1 MELSG
6 DPELAA
12 RLAPALD
19 TSSDEERTRAHV
31 HGFHTYPARL
41 HPDTARRIVEALSAP
56 EQAVLD
62 PFCGSGT
69 TLVEARL
76 AGRRALGTD
85 VNPLSTRLCALK
97 CRGIT
102 AADSARFLAA
112 AVQVTEFAETRRQA
126 KAAPLIR
133 YDVDRELFD
142 VHVLLELDSLRGGI
156 AKLEDSAARNL
167 LQLVLSSMLVKVSLR
182 SADSFGAERSRR
194 LASGFAIRFFG
205 DRTRELIRQMEE
217 FTAALPTQEARPKL
231 APYVV
236 WQADA
241 RSLQPVDA
249 QSVDLVV
256 CSPPYPG
263 VYDYFDHHELRLRW
277 LGLEMESFER
287 DEIGAKRRL
296 ARNTSNARRTWISD
310 LTHVCRSIER
320 VMKPG
325 SYACFVT
332 ADCAVRDQLLL
343 AVECLHEAARN
354 ANLRPVAGVAQER
367 PHFHQAT
374 SKWFSD
380 RTRREHLIALQKPAS
395 GK

>member
-19 TSSDEERTRAHV
+19 TSSDEERTRAHI
-31 HGFHTYPARL
+31 HGFHAYPARL
-41 HPDTARRIVEALSAP
+41 HPDTARRIIEALSTA

-85 VNPLSTRLCALK
+85 INPLSTRLCALK

-102 AADSARFLAA
+102 PADSARFLAA
-112 AVQVTEFAETRRQA
+112 AEQVVDFAEGRRLA
-126 KAAPLIR
+126 KAAPLVR
-133 YDVDRELFD
+133 YEVDRELFD

-156 AKLEDSAARNL
+156 AKVENSAARNL

-182 SADSFGAERSRR
+182 NSDSSGAERPRR
-194 LASGFAIRFFG
+194 HASGFAIRFFG
-205 DRTRELIRQMEE
+205 DRTRELLRQMEE
-217 FTAALPTQEARPKL
+217 FTAALPAQETRPKL

-241 RSLQPVDA
+241 RSLQPVEA
-249 QSVDLVV
+249 ASVDLVV

-287 DEIGAKRRL
+287 NEIGAKRRL
-296 ARNTSNARRTWISD
+296 TRNTSNARRSWISD
-310 LTHVCRSIER
+310 LTEVCRSIKR

-354 ANLRPVAGVAQER
+354 ANLRPVASVAQER
-367 PHFHQAT
+367 PHFHHAT

-380 RTRREHLIALQKPAS
+380 RTRREHLIALQRTS
-395 GK
+395 